1 MSPGLAPSHW
11 VGFQITISDG
21 LKLSTNQITL
31 KLISV
36 IFVALIIPATFM
48 IDQFSVR
55 LMVLIGCGFNLAGAF
70 VKLFAFKSNLFPILF
85 IGQVLSQVTWSVIN
99 QIGGK
104 LANQWCPESE
114 ISLATGWK
122 LKKAFS

>member
-1 MSPGLAPSHW
+1 M
-11 VGFQITISDG
+11 
-21 LKLSTNQITL
+21 
-31 KLISV
+31 
-36 IFVALIIPATFM
+36 ALIIPATFM

-55 LMVLIGCGFNLAGAF
+55 TMVLIGCGFNLAGAF

-85 IGQVLSQVTWSVIN
+85 FGQVLSQVTWTVIN

-114 ISLATGWK
+114 ISLATGTN
-122 LKKAFS
+122 LKVIS

>member
-1 MSPGLAPSHW
+1 
-11 VGFQITISDG
+11 
-21 LKLSTNQITL
+21 
-31 KLISV
+31 
-36 IFVALIIPATFM
+36 M

-122 LKKAFS
+122 LKKLFRQFFKKKKIKSDFKSKNVKYN